1 MASHF
6 SHLEY
11 LVGGRIP
18 VEMTLRPRCDRW
30 DSANLSWIAGCKAG
44 SQSGLPVSPRRER
57 WDPTSIGKISNVGEL
72 TKRDVYKHQKEK
84 LEEDLHKGAYT
95 KRKRKAGGE
104 LTQGDVYKQQIEKQE
119 GGLHRG
125 TYAKKEE
132 KS

>member
-11 LVGGRIP
+11 LVGGRIT
-18 VEMTLRPRCDRW
+18 VGMTLRPWCDRW
-30 DSANLSWIAGCKAG
+30 DSANLTWIAGCKAG

-57 WDPTSIGKISNVGEL
+57 WGPTSIGKISNVGEL
-72 TKRDVYKHQKEK
+72 T
-84 LEEDLHKGAYT
+84 
-95 KRKRKAGGE
+95 
-104 LTQGDVYKQQIEKQE
+104 QGDVYKQQKEKQE

-132 KS
+132 KSWRVVTPRGVYKQEKEKVNGGVLLVNY

>member
-1 MASHF
+1 M
-6 SHLEY
+6 
-11 LVGGRIP
+11 GGRIT
-18 VEMTLRPRCDRW
+18 VGMTLRPRRDRW
-30 DSANLSWIAGCKAG
+30 DSANLTWIAGCKAG

-72 TKRDVYKHQKEK
+72 T
-84 LEEDLHKGAYT
+84 
-95 KRKRKAGGE
+95 
-104 LTQGDVYKQQIEKQE
+104 QGDVYKQQKEKQE